1 MKRLLSLGLLL
12 SVGSVGAQTFEW
24 NKAPRPAAHPKE
36 VQLDQSGN
44 EIGKQDGLA
53 GVYDAAAEGTTTAYG
68 ETYNAQQLT
77 GSHPALPPGTLLRV
91 TNTENGRTVVVRVT
105 DKGRECADCLIT
117 LSQAAAEQLGISGR
131 STVSLEQ
138 TGFSNWNPVPP
149 ATPAAYSST
158 PLEDEPG
165 VIAPRTVAPA
175 APAEVSPT
183 KPSVIGNEVTVAA
196 NDLASEPTEVPQT
209 YNRYPV
215 TPPSPT
221 VPGAQQSRGGEVTAP
236 APVPAPAPEVA
247 TAAFSVQLAAYHN
260 EANALRRVKELKEE
274 GLGEVYYRSIKKD
287 DGQVVNRVYAG
298 KFTNVTDAQRAAKE
312 ILQQYKLEGIVAE
325 M

>member
-1 MKRLLSLGLLL
+1 MKRLLSLGLIL
-12 SVGSVGAQTFEW
+12 STGTIGAQTFEW

-36 VQLDQSGN
+36 VQLDHAGT

-53 GVYDAAAEGTTTAYG
+53 GVYDPAAEGTTTAYG
-68 ETYNAQQLT
+68 ETYNAEQLT

-149 ATPAAYSST
+149 ASYASS
-158 PLEDEPG
+158 EGEEEPG
-165 VIAPRTVAPA
+165 VIAPRGKA
-175 APAEVSPT
+175 APMPVASPAR
-183 KPSVIGNEVTVAA
+183 PAVLGNEVTQTVADA
-196 NDLASEPTEVPQT
+196 AAEPVASSPST
-209 YNRYPV
+209 YNRYAV
-215 TPPSPT
+215 TPPAPT
-221 VPGAQQSRGGEVTAP
+221 VPGAQQSRGAEP
-236 APVPAPAPEVA
+236 AA

-260 EANALRRVKELKEE
+260 EANALRRVEELKAE
-274 GLGEVYYRSIKKD
+274 GLQEVYHRSIKKE
-287 DGQVVNRVYAG
+287 DGQVVTRVYAG
-298 KFTNVTDAQRAAKE
+298 KFTSVTQAQQAAKE